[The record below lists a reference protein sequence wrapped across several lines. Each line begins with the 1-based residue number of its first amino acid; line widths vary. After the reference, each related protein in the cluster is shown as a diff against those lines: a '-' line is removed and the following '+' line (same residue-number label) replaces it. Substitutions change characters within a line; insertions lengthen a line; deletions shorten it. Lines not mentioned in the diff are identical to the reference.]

1 MRYFIYSSAGTTQPT
16 SHSTTRFVP
25 STDRLLPTVP
35 YFPHSDLPRPDTRD
49 TYLNPSCQSHSF
61 FNVHN
66 DSLMLSSHTKDSIT
80 QAIHAGWAEST
91 LKCYTG
97 TIKQFIHF
105 CDAERV
111 PEHLRFPTDEFVLCA
126 FAASSVK
133 KHAGG
138 TPQN

>member
-1 MRYFIYSSAGTTQPT
+1 MQSFIYSSAGTTQPA
-16 SHSTTRFVP
+16 SYSTTRFVP
-25 STDRLLPTVP
+25 SIDRYPPTFP
-35 YFPHSDLPRPDTRD
+35 HFPHSGLTRPDTRD
-49 TYLNPSCQSHSF
+49 THPNPTCQSHSF
-61 FNVHN
+61 FGVHN

-80 QAIHAGWAEST
+80 RAIHAGWAEST
-91 LKCYTG
+91 LKRYTG

-133 KHAGG
+133 KHAAG
-138 TPQN
+138 TP